1 MGSYFSKK
9 KTKNEGQNII
19 ENEEDITKEEENSK
33 DILKIELYPK
43 KKPRYE
49 FNRHPLKKLIEKNT
63 LGFSFNENDS
73 LAFINS
79 KVPVLN
85 GFYLAHSNHYPI
97 RIKPDHIWLLIV
109 QAFSNHVNANA
120 EELRN
125 LFVNFS
131 GQKTLAV
138 NYPLSDISQVGK
150 KDLESF
156 SEQINEQIKE
166 YIGDELIDTLTPNF
180 TTTDHDS
187 TIICKIS
194 IMGAFKKYFKYEMH
208 LCGCGV
214 PYVILEGTDEDFEKI
229 LKKAEK
235 LRKYQFDWYI
245 DRIIPHIKKMVEAKK
260 GNIDVN
266 YFKNMVQDDETT
278 EYVSGLSGRG
288 GHNIK
293 VPLLKG
299 WILSFFAYYS
309 EVKGEFSFDQ
319 KVPPFEEDS
328 IKVKDFEKLANQMLT
343 VPFQIIDS
351 KKKTYDM
358 KYSVGFI
365 ECDQNKR
372 NEVFPVT
379 GWLVEPR
386 TEKDEESI
394 L

>member
-1 MGSYFSKK
+1 MGTHFSKK
-9 KTKNEGQNII
+9 NKENNEQSTNII
-19 ENEEDITKEEENSK
+19 EENTKDN
-33 DILKIELYPK
+33 LKIELYPK

-49 FNRHPLKKLIEKNT
+49 FKKSPLNKLIKKDT

-73 LAFINS
+73 LAYINS
-79 KVPVLN
+79 KVPVLD

-120 EELRN
+120 EQLRTF
-125 LFVNFS
+125 FVNFS
-131 GQKTLAV
+131 GQKTLTV
-138 NYPLSDISQVGK
+138 NFNLSDISQVGK

-156 SEQINEQIKE
+156 AEQINVQIKE
-166 YIGDELIDTLTPNF
+166 YIGDEVIDTLTPNF
-180 TTTDHDS
+180 TTTDNNS

-208 LCGCGV
+208 LCGCGI
-214 PYVILEGTDEDFEKI
+214 PYVILEGTAEDYEKI
-229 LKKAEK
+229 LEKTKK
-235 LRKYQFDWYI
+235 LRKYEFDWYI
-245 DRIIPHIKKMVEAKK
+245 DRIIPHIEKMVEAKK

-266 YFKNMVQDDETT
+266 YFKNIVQDDETT
-278 EYVSGLSGRG
+278 EHVSGLSGIG
-288 GHNIK
+288 GYDIK

-309 EVKGEFSFDQ
+309 EVKYDNRAPRF
-319 KVPPFEEDS
+319 KEDS
-328 IKVKDFEKLANQMLT
+328 IKVKDFEKLANQMLS
-343 VPFQIIDS
+343 VPFKIVNDI
-351 KKKTYDM
+351 KNITYNM

-365 ECDQNKR
+365 GCDQNKK

-379 GWLVEPR
+379 GWLVEPS
-386 TEKDEESI
+386 TKDDEDKI